1 MQEPHQEAQVAQA
14 ASMRTQLLPY
24 QEEAVKWCMKN
35 ESECCILAYDM
46 GLGKTVITC
55 AVLSQKPMKTMILLP
70 CSLIHQWHSEL
81 NKFTQGLKIFVY
93 HGTHRRKMHKEFAE
107 ADIIL
112 TTPAVV
118 ANDIRDG
125 IHMLRSV
132 QRWVID
138 EAHKLR
144 NAKGKIYMKLH
155 NFAPFIRN
163 KIFLTG
169 TPICNKPDDLI
180 SILCLSN
187 IDHYNDVAIWKHT
200 SVKTKIEMLDSIM
213 PSILSRKTKE
223 GAITLP
229 KLHIHDCVLNIDSEE
244 QKNTYNTFVSDD
256 ELLRRILRMRQSL
269 NNHRGLLE
277 GEQTNDIS
285 SKIKTVEE
293 IIAKIPKSEKII
305 IFSNFT
311 GLLKHMFDTL
321 SINANMCLYHGALD
335 IQTKSDVLN
344 VFKNDP
350 ETQVLLIN
358 LKSGSCGLNLTEAN
372 HVIIMEP
379 YWNDSEYQQA
389 INRAYRIGQTKEV
402 HVYNISIKNSIELW
416 LRNMQ
421 ELKNK
426 ISKMLVDSDH
436 SITINDIECDT
447 YQLRRLFRCI
457 GNVPLIE
464 RDEDLHTLLEQDV

>member
-1 MQEPHQEAQVAQA
+1 MQEARIRP
-14 ASMRTQLLPY
+14 QLLPY
-24 QEEAVKWCMKN
+24 QEEAVQWCMKN

-70 CSLIHQWHSEL
+70 SSLIHQWQSEL
-81 NKFTQGLKIFVY
+81 SKFTQGLKIFVY
-93 HGTHRRKMHKEFAE
+93 HGTHRRRQHKEFAE

-112 TTPAVV
+112 TTPVV
-118 ANDIRDG
+118 AANDIRDG
-125 IHMLRSV
+125 IHMMRSI

-144 NAKGKIYMKLH
+144 NAKGKVYKQLH
-155 NFAPFIRN
+155 QFAPLIRN
-163 KIFLTG
+163 KIFLSG

-180 SILCLSN
+180 SIVCLSN
-187 IDHYNDVAIWKHT
+187 IDHYNDAVVWKHK
-200 SVKTKIEMLDSIM
+200 SVKTKIAMLESIM
-213 PSILSRKTKE
+213 PCILSRKTKE
-223 GAITLP
+223 NAITLP
-229 KLHIHDCVLNIDSEE
+229 KLHFHDYTLNIDSEE
-244 QKNTYNTFVSDD
+244 QKNTYNAFVSDG

-269 NNHRGLLE
+269 NNHKGLLE
-277 GEQTNDIS
+277 DEQSIDIAA
-285 SKIKTVEE
+285 KIKVVEE
-293 IIAKIPKSEKII
+293 IIANIPKCEKII

-311 GLLKHMFDTL
+311 SLLKHMFDTL
-321 SINANMCLYHGALD
+321 NLNANMCLYHGALD
-335 IQTKSDVLN
+335 MQTKSNILN
-344 VFKNDP
+344 VFKNDAD
-350 ETQVLLIN
+350 TQVLLIN
-358 LKSGSCGLNLTEAN
+358 LKSGACGLNLTEAN

-416 LRNMQ
+416 LKNMQ

-447 YQLRRLFRCI
+447 TQLRRLFRCI
-457 GNVPLIE
+457 GNVHLIE
-464 RDEDLHTLLEQDV
+464 RDEDLHALLEQDV